1 MARNPLSPD
10 AIVQAMAEALPTHP
24 EGDTTS
30 DLSSSYEALA
40 LFAHACMACLDFRL
54 VGLTEGQ
61 KSAGDG
67 DNDNEC
73 RRLAPRLPPGWN
85 GSFNSYS
92 FVYAHAQSAMTFVT
106 KVDRMGQ
113 RAEIRGIASA
123 TDTVVRFDVA
133 PRDYVS
139 SAALPVRITLKKKPT
154 PTTTTAAGGSDDT
167 ATNDGSGGSND
178 SGDGGE
184 VEEDRTD
191 LPAKL
196 RAVFVSPERIAD
208 LASLVKV
215 SIIQRLA
222 PGIAKDGYAEE
233 RDPDDRAAE
242 DDARRPLRE
251 AGPAGGGGGGPRPS
265 HQPPPMPD
273 PARPYPH
280 DDPLAAAPPRRPGP
294 VADFPPPDF
303 DDELDVNRPH
313 AGRVPLPGPLGPGA
327 AGRSPFDIGHDDL
340 HPPGLGHPFFPGG
353 GGGGGGLIRPAPGG
367 GGMHPTFDDPL
378 FGGRSGGGGD
388 GMYDPQVPPGARYDP
403 IGPSGGIGHFGGV
416 GHFGDG
422 RSGPFGGSRGGPFGR
437 RGGGGRGGGGSPFG
451 GGGFGGGIL

>member
-10 AIVQAMAEALPTHP
+10 AIVRAMAEALPTHP
-24 EGDTTS
+24 KGDTTS

-40 LFAHACMACLDFRL
+40 LFTHACMACLDFRL
-54 VGLTEGQ
+54 VGLAEGQ
-61 KSAGDG
+61 KGTADDDG
-67 DNDNEC
+67 C
-73 RRLAPRLPPGWN
+73 RRLAPRLPPRWN
-85 GSFNSYS
+85 ASFNSYS

-123 TDTVVRFDVA
+123 TDKVVHFDVA

-139 SAALPVRITLKKKPT
+139 SAALPVRITLKTPT
-154 PTTTTAAGGSDDT
+154 PATGGSGSDD
-167 ATNDGSGGSND
+167 NRN
-178 SGDGGE
+178 GGE
-184 VEEDRTD
+184 EGQEEEEEEDRTD

-196 RAVFVSPERIAD
+196 RAVFISPERIAD
-208 LASLVKV
+208 LASLVKI
-215 SIIQRLA
+215 SIIQQLA
-222 PGIAKDGYAEE
+222 PGIAKEGYTEE
-233 RDPDDRAAE
+233 QDPDDRAAE

-251 AGPAGGGGGGPRPS
+251 AGPGSGGHPRPAAD
-265 HQPPPMPD
+265 QPPPLPD
-273 PARPYPH
+273 PAQPYPH
-280 DDPLAAAPPRRPGP
+280 DDPLAAPPRPRPQP

-303 DDELDVNRPH
+303 DDELDINRPH

-340 HPPGLGHPFFPGG
+340 NPPGLGHPFPGA
-353 GGGGGGLIRPAPGG
+353 GGLMRPAPGG

-378 FGGRSGGGGD
+378 FGGHRGGGGGD

-403 IGPSGGIGHFGGV
+403 IGPGGGI
-416 GHFGDG
+416 
-422 RSGPFGGSRGGPFGR
+422 GPFGGGGGGGGDPFGR
-437 RGGGGRGGGGSPFG
+437 RGGSGSGRGGSPFG

>member
-24 EGDTTS
+24 AGDATS
-30 DLSSSYEALA
+30 DLSGSYEALA
-40 LFAHACMACLDFRL
+40 LFTHACMACLDFRL
-54 VGLTEGQ
+54 IGLTEGQ
-61 KSAGDG
+61 KRAGDD
-67 DNDNEC
+67 DNNEC

-85 GSFNSYS
+85 ASFNSYS

-113 RAEIRGIASA
+113 RAEVRGIASA
-123 TDTVVRFDVA
+123 TDAVVRFDVA

-139 SAALPVRITLKKKPT
+139 SAALPVRITLGKKST
-154 PTTTTAAGGSDDT
+154 PAGGGGGGGGGSGDATTTTTTTDSNNGSTD
-167 ATNDGSGGSND
+167 
-178 SGDGGE
+178 DGGGGG
-184 VEEDRTD
+184 EDRTD

-196 RAVFVSPERIAD
+196 GAVFVSPERIAD

-215 SIIQRLA
+215 SIVQRLA

-251 AGPAGGGGGGPRPS
+251 AGPQNPRPDRRPS
-265 HQPPPMPD
+265 HQPPHMPD

-280 DDPLAAAPPRRPGP
+280 DDPLAVPPRPPGP

-303 DDELDVNRPH
+303 DDELDINRPH
-313 AGRVPLPGPLGPGA
+313 AGRVPLPGPLGPFGPA
-327 AGRSPFDIGHDDL
+327 AGRSPFAIGHDDL
-340 HPPGLGHPFFPGG
+340 HPPGLGHPFLA
-353 GGGGGGLIRPAPGG
+353 GGGGLARPAPGGG

-378 FGGRSGGGGD
+378 FGGRGGGGGD
-388 GMYDPQVPPGARYDP
+388 GMFDPQVPPGARYDP
-403 IGPSGGIGHFGGV
+403 VGPGGGI
-416 GHFGDG
+416 
-422 RSGPFGGSRGGPFGR
+422 GPFGGGGGGPFGR